1 MRVLTWEESRQK
13 GGAGPGAA
21 RDAERP
27 APARRSQPR
36 AAACCRNGVEL
47 HCWAGPWSA
56 APVEVGKL
64 RDRLQIAL

>member
-21 RDAERP
+21 WDAECP
-27 APARRSQPR
+27 APACRSQPR

-47 HCWAGPWSA
+47 LLLGRSA